1 MCAIIWSNKVKM
13 PAASPMFRKLLA
25 GALLLIV
32 LTVGVLDSLLARY
45 AGQREVRNIERRLA
59 GEAAILAGELLEIEP
74 ARYAAWVAGA
84 ARRAGCRIT
93 LVAGDGSV
101 LADSEFDPRTMENHG
116 AREEIAAAL
125 RGRQMSA
132 IRHSATLNRNLLYVA
147 VPATGG
153 DSRPVALRLAVP
165 LEQVEAAVYEV
176 RLRLLEVS
184 LLAAGIA
191 IVLAFF
197 YSRRLSRRI
206 TQLKNFAEG
215 LLDEHFEKSL
225 PPQPDDEL
233 GALARSLNSMAA
245 KLRDSLQ
252 MLRLEAARREAIL
265 AGMVEGVMA
274 VNHELCVTFCNQAFA
289 RAVGAR
295 HPVPENLPVLE
306 LVRDPAFI
314 ELLSS
319 VLVSGDSRSHCLRLT
334 PADDRWY
341 EVRVSPLAMLSGR
354 GALAILHDITE
365 IERLERIRR
374 DFVANVSH
382 ELRTPLAAIQG
393 YAETLLNGALEDP
406 ASNRKFVE
414 IISAHA
420 VRLNQIASDL
430 LALSELESSEPAP
443 APEKISLR
451 PVLEAALRT
460 VEPEASA
467 RRVAIEPP
475 PAPDL
480 TVLAHPLRLE
490 QVLVNLLDNAVK
502 FNREGGRVWIEC
514 GTEAPATVWI
524 RVSDNGIG
532 IPSEDLPRIFERF
545 YRVDKARSRRVGGTG
560 LGLSIV
566 KHALERMGGS
576 ITVESKLGVGS
587 SFTVRLPAA

>member
-1 MCAIIWSNKVKM
+1 
-13 PAASPMFRKLLA
+13 MFRKLLA

-45 AGQREVRNIERRLA
+45 AGQREIRSIERQLA
-59 GEAAILAGELLEIEP
+59 SEAEILAGELREIEP
-74 ARYAAWVAGA
+74 ARYAGWAADA
-84 ARRAGCRIT
+84 ARRARCRIT

-101 LADSEFDPRTMENHG
+101 LADSEFDPRSMENHA

-125 RGRQMSA
+125 NGRPMAA
-132 IRHSATLNRNLLYVA
+132 IRHSATLNRDLLYMA
-147 VPATGG
+147 VPATAAAG
-153 DSRPVALRLAVP
+153 RPVVLRLAVP
-165 LEQVEAAVYEV
+165 LEQVDAAVSEV

-184 LLAAGIA
+184 LLAAGLA
-191 IVLAFF
+191 LVLAFF
-197 YSRRLSRRI
+197 YSRSLSRRI

-215 LLDEHFEKSL
+215 LLDERFDKSL
-225 PPQPDDEL
+225 PPEPDDEL
-233 GALARSLNSMAA
+233 GALARSLNSMAD
-245 KLRDSLQ
+245 KLRGSLQ

-306 LVRDPAFI
+306 LVRDPVFL

-319 VLVSGDSRSHCLRLT
+319 VLVSGESRSRRLRLT
-334 PADDRWY
+334 SAEDRWY

-365 IERLERIRR
+365 IERLERVRR

-393 YAETLLNGALEDP
+393 YAETLLDGALEDP

-430 LALSELESSEPAP
+430 LALSELESTEPAP

-451 PVLEAALRT
+451 RVLEAALRT
-460 VEPEASA
+460 VEPEAAA
-467 RRVAIEPP
+467 RKVTIESPTG
-475 PAPDL
+475 PDL
-480 TVLAHPLRLE
+480 MVLAHPLRLE

-502 FNREGGRVWIEC
+502 FNREGGRVWVEC
-514 GTEAPATVWI
+514 GSEKPATVWI

-545 YRVDKARSRRVGGTG
+545 YRVDKARSRQVGGTG

-576 ITVESKLGVGS
+576 ITVESKLGIGS
-587 SFTVRLPAA
+587 SFTVRLPAAG